1 MNSSDEQI
9 RRTEQQVKDESDA
22 SPVLIVGS
30 VMLFFDVLLFIFV
43 PADWR
48 AGGWSVLLLAVAF
61 GIVGIALVGAALH
74 KRRKVQERVIRE
86 PRH

>member
-1 MNSSDEQI
+1 MDARDEQTRI
-9 RRTEQQVKDESDA
+9 NEQQIKDESEA
-22 SPVLIVGS
+22 SPILIVGS

-48 AGGWSVLLLAVAF
+48 AGGWSVLFLAVAF

-74 KRRKVQERVIRE
+74 KRRKVQERVIHE